1 MESDWTVYMTQL
13 EDVPA
18 LVMVDTLADEESS
31 DALEE
36 IAVIGIAMPSPDDDG
51 LPSDEDRAWLDK
63 FEEWLEKNARRLNG
77 RYVGRIATGGGFQ
90 LHFYCRSV
98 ADIADAI
105 KSAASKTLGCGIE
118 LRGGEDPEWS
128 LFHEVLLPDEAEQQQ
143 CNVMSLLQQLVDA
156 GDDLTIPREVD
167 FSIMFPDMKSRQ
179 TASKE
184 IAALGYK
191 VEETDDENV
200 DESEETPWR
209 LTFSTLIA
217 PEPVEMVERCIALVE
232 LAQKYAGDFDG
243 FGCVTAND
251 ALGDDDE

>member
-1 MESDWTVYMTQL
+1 MECNWTVYMTQL

-51 LPSDEDRAWLDK
+51 LPSDEDCAWLDK

-143 CNVMSLLQQLVDA
+143 CNVMSVLQQLVDA
-156 GDDLTIPREVD
+156 GDDLSIPREVD
-167 FSIMFPDMKSRQ
+167 FTIRFPDTESRQ
-179 TASKE
+179 AATKE

-191 VEETDDENV
+191 VQEPDDA
-200 DESEETPWR
+200 DADDSEEFPWM
-209 LTFSTLIA
+209 LTFSVVIA
-217 PEPVEMVERCIALVE
+217 PEPAELIERCIALVE
-232 LAQKYAGDFDG
+232 LAQKFDGDFDG

-251 ALGDDDE
+251 AQGDDDE